1 MQTFLDL
8 PEKAE
13 NLGKDFPISRIYVNK
28 VSFVEL
34 EKYRFD
40 VKEALSWIKEVLS
53 VKHGQSNI
61 FEQRTIAE
69 QEYEHNNTRH
79 FEFIYVFIQF
89 KTKFVRIL
97 DYHFR
102 NLLQKNIRKPKT
114 ITDNSIMK
122 TIKYFRLN
130 KINQIV
136 PRNPL
141 NSQKHYPKV
150 LQQLT
155 PHCFSSLSLL
165 NYVSL
170 YHKSCLNRGKTSCT
184 FGIFNDSKTNIR
196 GRKLTGRV
204 N

>member
-69 QEYEHNNTRH
+69 QEYEHNNST
-79 FEFIYVFIQF
+79 
-89 KTKFVRIL
+89 
-97 DYHFR
+97 
-102 NLLQKNIRKPKT
+102 
-114 ITDNSIMK
+114 
-122 TIKYFRLN
+122 
-130 KINQIV
+130 
-136 PRNPL
+136 
-141 NSQKHYPKV
+141 
-150 LQQLT
+150 
-155 PHCFSSLSLL
+155 LSLFMFL
-165 NYVSL
+165 
-170 YHKSCLNRGKTSCT
+170 
-184 FGIFNDSKTNIR
+184 FNSRQN
-196 GRKLTGRV
+196 L
-204 N
+204 